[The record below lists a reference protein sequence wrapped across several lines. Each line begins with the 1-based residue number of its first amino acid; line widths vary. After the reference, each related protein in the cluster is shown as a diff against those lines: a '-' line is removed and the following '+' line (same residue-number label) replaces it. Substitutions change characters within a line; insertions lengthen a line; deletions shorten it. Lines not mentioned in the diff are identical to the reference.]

1 VSTKVINKGSLNEMY
16 DLWNKEEEM
25 RSKLSRIGAVL
36 AFMIGIMAVVAG
48 GRVLLG
54 QEPGYYVI
62 AWLPV
67 YNFLAGL
74 VSATLTTALLW
85 RNHRLSM
92 PLSLATLALH
102 TIVMLVLLGA
112 YRGVVAPDSLV
123 AMTLRI
129 TVWVIISALLFIQAG
144 SKGKAVPV

>member
-1 VSTKVINKGSLNEMY
+1 MY
-16 DLWNKEEEM
+16 DLWNKGVGNEIEAL
-25 RSKLSRIGAVL
+25 KIGAVL

-67 YNFLAGL
+67 YNFIAGL

-85 RNHRLSM
+85 RNHRLAM

-112 YRGVVAPDSLV
+112 YRGSSRRTAWSP
-123 AMTLRI
+123 
-129 TVWVIISALLFIQAG
+129 
-144 SKGKAVPV
+144 

>member
-1 VSTKVINKGSLNEMY
+1 
-16 DLWNKEEEM
+16 M
-25 RSKLSRIGAVL
+25 RSKLSKIGAVL
-36 AFMIGIMAVVAG
+36 AFIIGIMAVVAG

-62 AWLPV
+62 GWLPV

-74 VSATLTTALLW
+74 FSATLAAVLLW
-85 RNHRLSM
+85 RNHRLAM
-92 PLSLATLALH
+92 PLSVATLALH
-102 TIVMLVLLGA
+102 SLVMLVLLGA
-112 YRGVVAPDSLV
+112 YREVVAPDSLV

-129 TVWVIISALLFIQAG
+129 AVWIIISALLFIQAG